1 MEKNQII
8 YGLRPVMEAVKAGKQ
23 IDKIYLQSNLQGKLF
38 SELKSLIKQS
48 GKNIQQQ
55 YVPLEKLDYL
65 SRKQNHQGVVAQLSQ
80 IEYWELDDLLMYAE
94 GKETK
99 PFLVYL
105 DNVTDVRN
113 LGAIARSAECAG
125 ADGLIIPQQ
134 GSAPIN
140 QDAIKTSAGALLR
153 LPVCK
158 INNIKTFINTIK
170 AHDIKIYSASE
181 KANALY
187 TQVDAKEALMIVMGS
202 EESGVGPTMLKMSD
216 ELIKIPMKGEIESLN
231 VSAAASVLLFEVVRQ
246 RLGI

>member
-8 YGLRPVMEAVKAGKQ
+8 YGLRPIMEAIKAGKT
-23 IDKIYLQSNLQGKLF
+23 IDKVYFQSNLQGKLF
-38 SELKSLIKQS
+38 SELKALIKQS
-48 GKNIQQQ
+48 GKQIQQQ

-80 IEYWELDDLLMYAE
+80 IEYWELDDLLVYVE

-125 ADGLIIPQQ
+125 ADALILPQQ

-158 INNIKTFINTIK
+158 VNNPKTFINTIK

-181 KANALY
+181 KASTLY
-187 TQVDAKEALMIVMGS
+187 TQINADEALMLVMGN
-202 EESGVGPTMLKMSD
+202 EEHGVSSTMLKMSD
-216 ELIKIPMKGEIESLN
+216 ELIKIPMKGDIESLN

-246 RLGI
+246 RLKI

>member
-8 YGLRPVMEAVKAGKQ
+8 YGLRPVMEAIKAGKQ

-38 SELKSLIKQS
+38 SELKALIKQS

>member
-8 YGLRPVMEAVKAGKQ
+8 YGLRPVMEAIKAGKQ
-23 IDKIYLQSNLQGKLF
+23 IDKIYFQSNLQGKLF
-38 SELKSLIKQS
+38 SELKALIKQS
-48 GKNIQQQ
+48 GKQIQQQ

-80 IEYWELDDLLMYAE
+80 IEYWELDDLLVYAE

-125 ADGLIIPQQ
+125 ADALILPQQ

-158 INNIKTFINTIK
+158 INNPKTFINTIK

-181 KANALY
+181 KASALY
-187 TQVDAKEALMIVMGS
+187 TQINAEEALMLVMGS
-202 EESGVGPTMLKMSD
+202 EENGVSPTMIKMSD

-246 RLGI
+246 RLKI

>member
-1 MEKNQII
+1 MGKNQII
-8 YGLRPVMEAVKAGKQ
+8 YGLRPIMEAIKAGKT
-23 IDKIYLQSNLQGKLF
+23 IDKVYFQSNLQGKLF
-38 SELKSLIKQS
+38 SELKALIKQS
-48 GKNIQQQ
+48 GKQIQQQ

-80 IEYWELDDLLMYAE
+80 IEYWELDDLLVYVE

-99 PFLVYL
+99 PFFVYL

-125 ADGLIIPQQ
+125 ADALILPQQ

-158 INNIKTFINTIK
+158 VNNPKTFINTIK

-181 KANALY
+181 KASTLY
-187 TQVDAKEALMIVMGS
+187 TQINADEALMLVMGN
-202 EESGVGPTMLKMSD
+202 EEHGVSSTMLKMSD
-216 ELIKIPMKGEIESLN
+216 ELIKIPMKGDIESLN

-246 RLGI
+246 RLKI

>member
-8 YGLRPVMEAVKAGKQ
+8 YGLRPVMEAIKAGKQ
-23 IDKIYLQSNLQGKLF
+23 IDKIYFQSSLQGKLF
-38 SELKSLIKQS
+38 SELKALIKQS
-48 GKNIQQQ
+48 GKQIQQQ

-80 IEYWELDDLLMYAE
+80 IEYWELDDLLVYAE

-125 ADGLIIPQQ
+125 ADALILPQQ

-158 INNIKTFINTIK
+158 VNNPKTFINTIK

-181 KANALY
+181 KASTLY
-187 TQVDAKEALMIVMGS
+187 TQINADEALMLVMGN
-202 EESGVGPTMLKMSD
+202 EEHGVSSTMLKMSD
-216 ELIKIPMKGEIESLN
+216 ELIKIPMKGDIESLN

-246 RLGI
+246 RLKI

>member
-8 YGLRPVMEAVKAGKQ
+8 YGLRPVMEAIKAGKQ
-23 IDKIYLQSNLQGKLF
+23 IDKIYFQSNLQGKLF
-38 SELKSLIKQS
+38 SELKALIKQS
-48 GKNIQQQ
+48 GKQIQQQ

-80 IEYWELDDLLMYAE
+80 IEYWELDDLLIYVE

-125 ADGLIIPQQ
+125 ADALILPQQ

-153 LPVCK
+153 LPVCR
-158 INNIKTFINTIK
+158 INNPKTFINTIK

-181 KANALY
+181 KASALY
-187 TQVDAKEALMIVMGS
+187 TQIDAEEALMLVMGS
-202 EESGVGPTMLKMSD
+202 EENGVSPTMIKMSD
-216 ELIKIPMKGEIESLN
+216 ELIKIPMKGDIESLN

-246 RLGI
+246 RLKI

>member
-8 YGLRPVMEAVKAGKQ
+8 YGLRPIMEAIKAGKT
-23 IDKIYLQSNLQGKLF
+23 IDKVYFQSNLQGKLF
-38 SELKSLIKQS
+38 SELKALIKQS
-48 GKNIQQQ
+48 GKQIQQQ

-80 IEYWELDDLLMYAE
+80 IEYWELDDLLVYVE

-125 ADGLIIPQQ
+125 ADALILPQQ

-158 INNIKTFINTIK
+158 VNNPKTFINTIK

-181 KANALY
+181 KASTLY
-187 TQVDAKEALMIVMGS
+187 TQINADEALMLVMGN
-202 EESGVGPTMLKMSD
+202 EEHGVSSTMLKMSD
-216 ELIKIPMKGEIESLN
+216 ELMKIPMKGDIESLN

-246 RLGI
+246 RLKI

>member
-38 SELKSLIKQS
+38 SELKALIKQS

-202 EESGVGPTMLKMSD
+202 EESGVGSTMLKMSD

>member
-38 SELKSLIKQS
+38 SELKALIKQS

>member
-8 YGLRPVMEAVKAGKQ
+8 YGLRPVMEAIKAGKQ
-23 IDKIYLQSNLQGKLF
+23 IDTIYFQSNLQGKLF
-38 SELKSLIKQS
+38 SELKALIKQS
-48 GKNIQQQ
+48 GKQIQQQ

-80 IEYWELDDLLMYAE
+80 IEYWELDDLLVYAE

-125 ADGLIIPQQ
+125 ADALILPQQ

-158 INNIKTFINTIK
+158 INNPKTFINTIK

-181 KANALY
+181 KASALY
-187 TQVDAKEALMIVMGS
+187 TQINAEEALMLVMGS
-202 EESGVGPTMLKMSD
+202 EENGVSPTMIKMSD

-231 VSAAASVLLFEVVRQ
+231 VSAAAYVLLF
-246 RLGI
+246 